1 MQSCMY
7 LLFVLTFDLLGP
19 VGPILLESLY
29 HSMFNVIVKSTKPAF
44 TDPNKYL
51 VLFLSGCL

>member
-1 MQSCMY
+1 MY

-29 HSMFNVIVKSTKPAF
+29 RSMFNVVVKSTKPAF